1 MSRDFGDKIRKITK
15 DNKIIYGPGYSHIK
29 TLLRRYNKE
38 CNYITDYNIHFGRY
52 LAFSNLEYATR
63 GIDSRLSSKFE
74 KLAKSE
80 AEIAELI
87 SSNKREWSD
96 RKMNKISRKSN
107 KIIKN
112 KLYANLTSAGS
123 ILGQIFRNSLE
134 GNEYIDEMSSYG
146 NQRLPLKFIRKV
158 DDLALVNSEQ
168 LAKIFQTNPLIIENI
183 KRGIRGKEL
192 KKNKK
197 LSEQQIK
204 YTEKEYEN
212 GKDASTNKVL
222 VEQEENIEKAKFYN
236 EYVEASKDGTIKRY
250 IFQVGPAD
258 SYEINPNAYHTM
270 TKLSEEELRMTY
282 AAQIRSIGRDD
293 FSDNERRARAVKNI
307 VSMIILNKYKEES
320 GREIKAK
327 LTNEEKTEEQALLD
341 AITVVVLLQDRD
353 NPKYTQYA
361 QMIENYKE
369 PVKKTT
375 FGFFGRR

>member
-1 MSRDFGDKIRKITK
+1 MSRDFGDKIRKIT
-15 DNKIIYGPGYSHIK
+15 NGSGVVQGSSYIK
-29 TLLRRYNKE
+29 TLLREYDKE
-38 CNYITDYNIHFGRY
+38 CNFKKDYNEHFGRY

-87 SSNKREWSD
+87 SSNKQKYSD

-112 KLYANLTSAGS
+112 KIHNKLATSC
-123 ILGQIFRNSLE
+123 ILGQVFNNSLE
-134 GNEYIDEMSSYG
+134 EGEKYIYEISHQGSQQCNLGNIGKLE
-146 NQRLPLKFIRKV
+146 
-158 DDLALVNSEQ
+158 DLALVNSEQ
-168 LAKIFQTNPLIIENI
+168 LVKLFQTNPLIIENI

-222 VEQEENIEKAKFYN
+222 VEQEENREKAKFYN

-320 GREIKAK
+320 GREIKQ
-327 LTNEEKTEEQALLD
+327 N
-341 AITVVVLLQDRD
+341 
-353 NPKYTQYA
+353 
-361 QMIENYKE
+361 
-369 PVKKTT
+369 
-375 FGFFGRR
+375 

>member
-1 MSRDFGDKIRKITK
+1 MSRDFGDKIRKIT
-15 DNKIIYGPGYSHIK
+15 NGSGVIQGSSYIK
-29 TLLRRYNKE
+29 TLLREYDKE
-38 CNYITDYNIHFGRY
+38 CNFKKDYNEHFGRY

-80 AEIAELI
+80 AAIAELI
-87 SSNKREWSD
+87 SSNKQKYSD

-112 KLYANLTSAGS
+112 KIYNKLAISC
-123 ILGQIFRNSLE
+123 ILGQVFNNSLE
-134 GNEYIDEMSSYG
+134 ENEKYIYEISHRGSQKYNLGNIDKLE
-146 NQRLPLKFIRKV
+146 
-158 DDLALVNSEQ
+158 DLALVNSEQ
-168 LAKIFQTNPLIIENI
+168 LVKLFQTNPLIIENI

-236 EYVEASKDGTIKRY
+236 EYVEAYKDGTIRRY
-250 IFQVGPAD
+250 IFQAGPAD

-270 TKLSEEELRMTY
+270 KKLSEEELRMTY
-282 AAQIRSIGRDD
+282 AAQTRSIGRDD

-327 LTNEEKTEEQALLD
+327 LTNEEKAEEQALLE

-353 NPKYTQYA
+353 NPKYTQYS

>member
-168 LAKIFQTNPLIIENI
+168 LVKLFQTNPLIIENI

-222 VEQEENIEKAKFYN
+222 VEQEENREKAKFYN
-236 EYVEASKDGTIKRY
+236 EYVEAYKDGTIRRY
-250 IFQVGPAD
+250 IFQAGPAD

-282 AAQIRSIGRDD
+282 AAQTRSIGRDD

-327 LTNEEKTEEQALLD
+327 LTNEEKAEEQALLD

>member
-168 LAKIFQTNPLIIENI
+168 LVKLFQTNPLIIENI

-222 VEQEENIEKAKFYN
+222 VEQEENREKAKFYN

-327 LTNEEKTEEQALLD
+327 LTNEEKAEEQALLD

>member
-15 DNKIIYGPGYSHIK
+15 NNKIIYGPGYSHIK

-87 SSNKREWSD
+87 SSNKQKYSD

-112 KLYANLTSAGS
+112 KIYDKLATSC
-123 ILGQIFRNSLE
+123 ILRQVFNNSLE
-134 GNEYIDEMSSYG
+134 EGEKYIYEISHQGSQQCNLGNIGKLE
-146 NQRLPLKFIRKV
+146 
-158 DDLALVNSEQ
+158 DLALVNSEQ
-168 LAKIFQTNPLIIENI
+168 LVKLFQTNPLIIENI

-222 VEQEENIEKAKFYN
+222 VEQEENREKAKFYN

-250 IFQVGPAD
+250 IFQAGPAD
-258 SYEINPNAYHTM
+258 SYVINPNAYHTM
-270 TKLSEEELRMTY
+270 KKLSEEELRMTY
-282 AAQIRSIGRDD
+282 AAQTRSIGRDD

-327 LTNEEKTEEQALLD
+327 LTNEEKAEEQALLD

>member
-15 DNKIIYGPGYSHIK
+15 DKKIVYGPGHSYIK
-29 TLLRRYNKE
+29 TLLRRYDKE
-38 CNYITDYNIHFGRY
+38 CNHITDYNIHFGRY

-80 AEIAELI
+80 AAIAELI

-112 KLYANLTSAGS
+112 KIYDKLAISC
-123 ILGQIFRNSLE
+123 ILGRVFNNSLE
-134 GNEYIDEMSSYG
+134 KDEKYIYEISDQGSQKYNLGNIGKLE
-146 NQRLPLKFIRKV
+146 
-158 DDLALVNSEQ
+158 DLALVKSEQ
-168 LAKIFQTNPLIIENI
+168 LVKLFQTNPLIIENI

-236 EYVEASKDGTIKRY
+236 EYVEAYKDGTIKRY
-250 IFQVGPAD
+250 IFQAGPAD

-282 AAQIRSIGRDD
+282 AAQTRSIGRDD

-327 LTNEEKTEEQALLD
+327 LTNEEKAEEQALLE

>member
-134 GNEYIDEMSSYG
+134 GNEYIDEMSSSG

-222 VEQEENIEKAKFYN
+222 VEQEENREKAKFYN

-250 IFQVGPAD
+250 IFQVGSAD
-258 SYEINPNAYHTM
+258 SYVINPNAYHTM
-270 TKLSEEELRMTY
+270 KKLSEEELKMVY
-282 AAQIRSIGRDD
+282 AAQIRSVGKDQ

-307 VSMIILNKYKEES
+307 VSMIILNKYKEGS

-327 LTNEEKTEEQALLD
+327 LTNEEKAEEQALLD

>member
-327 LTNEEKTEEQALLD
+327 LTNEEKAEEQALLD